1 MTLLHAADLHL
12 RAEGA
17 ERDYGFAVL
26 DEIIETARQEQA
38 RLLLFAGDLFDSYD
52 DAEGLRAVVAEKLEA
67 LPQDTAVYLLP
78 GNHEVLRAGNRRF
91 DRLEFGRMAVAG
103 ETPFSLTRVGDI
115 ELLFVPHQGG
125 YGGYTEWEVPAK
137 TVRRRVVVAHAT
149 VAGLF
154 YDDSGEEGSSFLD
167 ADLLNHLDPDY
178 VALGHIHAGRSF
190 PLGEGAGTPAGGAAP
205 PGSAGGGAGP
215 AEAVYPGS
223 ARVWRRGESA
233 PRSVILVNLDDGGV
247 EWRRHTLSSAGQYRS
262 VAVAVEPTGT
272 IGTDLDAI
280 PLDAPDYVACSV
292 VGVLEDDATLRRVA
306 EEVRRALAA
315 RVRVAEVTT
324 DEAILIDGAS
334 EEPIVR
340 RFLEVW
346 RRRGESLPADDAEA
360 RRLWY
365 RARELGL
372 RTVKHV
378 VEQKK

>member
-12 RAEGA
+12 RAEGP
-17 ERDYGFAVL
+17 ERDYGLAVL
-26 DEIIETARQEQA
+26 DEIIETARQEQV

-52 DAEGLRAVVAEKLEA
+52 DAEALRSVVADKLEA
-67 LPQDTAVYLLP
+67 LPHETAAYLLP
-78 GNHEVLRAGNRRF
+78 GNHEVLRAGQRRF

-103 ETPFSLTRVGDI
+103 ETPFSLTRAGEI

-137 TVRRRVVVAHAT
+137 EARRRVVAAHAT

-154 YDDSGEEGSSFLD
+154 YDESGEEGSTFLD
-167 ADLLNHLDPDY
+167 ADLLSHLDPDY
-178 VALGHIHAGRSF
+178 VALGHIHAGRNF
-190 PLGEGAGTPAGGAAP
+190 PVGEGAGTTG
-205 PGSAGGGAGP
+205 AGGGAGGARAGGP
-215 AEAVYPGS
+215 RADAVYPGS
-223 ARVWRRGESA
+223 ARVWRRGESG
-233 PRSVILVNLDDGGV
+233 PRSAILVSLDDDGV
-247 EWRRHTLSSAGQYRS
+247 DWRRHTLSSAGEYRS
-262 VAVAVEPTGT
+262 VVVAVEPTGS
-272 IGTDLDAI
+272 IGTDLEAI
-280 PLDAPDYVACSV
+280 SPGGADYVACSL

-306 EEVRRALAA
+306 EEVRCTLAERA
-315 RVRVAEVTT
+315 RVVEVATEET
-324 DEAILIDGAS
+324 ILIDGAS

-346 RRRGESLPADDAEA
+346 RRHGESLPADDAET

-372 RTVKHV
+372 RTVKQV

>member
-1 MTLLHAADLHL
+1 
-12 RAEGA
+12 
-17 ERDYGFAVL
+17 
-26 DEIIETARQEQA
+26 
-38 RLLLFAGDLFDSYD
+38 
-52 DAEGLRAVVAEKLEA
+52 
-67 LPQDTAVYLLP
+67 
-78 GNHEVLRAGNRRF
+78 
-91 DRLEFGRMAVAG
+91 
-103 ETPFSLTRVGDI
+103 
-115 ELLFVPHQGG
+115 
-125 YGGYTEWEVPAK
+125 
-137 TVRRRVVVAHAT
+137 
-149 VAGLF
+149 
-154 YDDSGEEGSSFLD
+154 
-167 ADLLNHLDPDY
+167 
-178 VALGHIHAGRSF
+178 
-190 PLGEGAGTPAGGAAP
+190 
-205 PGSAGGGAGP
+205 
-215 AEAVYPGS
+215 
-223 ARVWRRGESA
+223 
-233 PRSVILVNLDDGGV
+233 VNLDDGGV